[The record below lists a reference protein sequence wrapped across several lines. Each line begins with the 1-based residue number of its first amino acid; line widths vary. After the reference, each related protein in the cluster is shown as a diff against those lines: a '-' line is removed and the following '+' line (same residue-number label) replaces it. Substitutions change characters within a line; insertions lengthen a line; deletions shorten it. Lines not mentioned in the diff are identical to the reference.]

1 MKKDDCIFCKLANG
15 EIPTNALYEDDIVK
29 VIFDANPAAKG
40 HVLILPKEHFDNI
53 YELDDD
59 TAAHVFKVAAKISKA
74 YKKALDF
81 DGLNIVQ
88 NNGEVAG
95 QTVFHFH
102 MHIIPR
108 IKGDTVKVIA
118 GKDKD
123 KEGKVISVNPK
134 KGAVLVE
141 GVNMVTKHTKPSMAN
156 QQGGIVEKEA
166 WLDASNVMVMH
177 EGKATRV
184 GFKMEGDKKV
194 RFAKTTGKVID

>member
-53 YELDDD
+53 YELDDE

-108 IKGDTVKVIA
+108 IKGDTVKVGWVPGTADNDTIA
-118 GKDKD
+118 
-123 KEGKVISVNPK
+123 S
-134 KGAVLVE
+134 
-141 GVNMVTKHTKPSMAN
+141 
-156 QQGGIVEKEA
+156 IVEKVTPY
-166 WLDASNVMVMH
+166 L
-177 EGKATRV
+177 
-184 GFKMEGDKKV
+184 
-194 RFAKTTGKVID
+194 

>member
-29 VIFDANPAAKG
+29 VIFDASPAAKG

-95 QTVFHFH
+95 QRDL
-102 MHIIPR
+102 P
-108 IKGDTVKVIA
+108 
-118 GKDKD
+118 GKPL
-123 KEGKVISVNPK
+123 I
-134 KGAVLVE
+134 
-141 GVNMVTKHTKPSMAN
+141 
-156 QQGGIVEKEA
+156 
-166 WLDASNVMVMH
+166 
-177 EGKATRV
+177 
-184 GFKMEGDKKV
+184 
-194 RFAKTTGKVID
+194 RFAISPIILREKWVMPLQRQQLTEGQR